1 MNIFRIK
8 INPSGGDVS
17 PSDTFQYCLDNNVL
31 GIGWDVHEYGLAAT
45 QNWAEYEEKAMQKY
59 DNISSVKYLK
69 SNVAENDL
77 VWTRGVG
84 DEHAGKHFLARIE
97 SGWEYYDPSLAAN
110 GQRYGVEN
118 IFRCAS
124 IYEVEA
130 DQVPGKVVSSFNGRG
145 NVMQRVTGKP
155 ILEYSKDLW
164 NQFLGE
170 EFYPVDKT
178 NMTLFDMLDAEEA
191 EDVLFLYLQH
201 KGWRVIPHSRKGGTM
216 KFEFL
221 AKCSATGELAHTQV
235 KVGDTELDREQYK
248 SDRWF
253 LWQLNERYT
262 GADADNV
269 TCITRNEI
277 RDFIESDE
285 KWLPGW
291 LNNQRKMFGFE

>member
-1 MNIFRIK
+1 MNVFRIK
-8 INPSGGDVS
+8 INPSGGDADL
-17 PSDTFQYCLDNNVL
+17 SDTFQYCLDNNVL
-31 GIGWDVHEYGLAAT
+31 GIGWDVHDELSAT
-45 QNWAEYEEKAMQKY
+45 RNWTEYEEKAMQRY
-59 DNISSVKYLK
+59 DNINPVAYIKN
-69 SNVAENDL
+69 NVAEDDL

-97 SGWEYYDPSLAAN
+97 SGWEYYDPSLVAN

-145 NVMQRVTGKP
+145 NVVQRVSGKH
-155 ILEYSKDLW
+155 ILEYSKYMW
-164 NQFLGE
+164 NQFQK
-170 EFYPVDKT
+170 FYPIDKS

-191 EDVLFLYLQH
+191 EDILFLYLQY
-201 KGWRVIPHSRKGGTM
+201 KGWRVIPHSRKGSTM

-221 AKCSATGELAHTQV
+221 AKHLTTGELAYTQV
-235 KVGDTELDREQYK
+235 KIGDTEINREQYK
-248 SDRWF
+248 SGRWF
-253 LWQLNERYT
+253 LWQLNEHYT
-262 GADADNV
+262 GTDADNV

-277 RDFIESDE
+277 KDFIESGE

-291 LNNQRKMFGFE
+291 LNNKRNSFHFE